1 MKLSNEKEI
10 TLQACVAVSRFEKA
24 LGSHKAF
31 SLLVKKN
38 MLMADS
44 KEGLEGVVSLAG
56 ELEAGYNNLPEG
68 SRKGI
73 PYQLSTLTAA
83 KAIFRIKLERAPNE
97 PFYSP
102 EIFKDGLGHNIDA
115 CKAAAGRLVSSTKRE
130 RETVISYSAL
140 EQHDSSIEDLAAIIQ
155 SFLPDKTQG
164 KVQVTVTQRDPQMP
178 LYMERRNYYKKQI
191 YVVHPNLPI
200 VKVSL
205 V

>member
-10 TLQACVAVSRFEKA
+10 TLQACGAVSRFEKA
-24 LGSHKAF
+24 LDSSKVF
-31 SLLVKKN
+31 RLLVKKN

-44 KEGLEGVVSLAG
+44 KKGLEELVALVE
-56 ELEAGYNNLPEG
+56 ELEEGYNSLPES

-73 PYQLSTLTAA
+73 PYQLSILTAA

-97 PFYSP
+97 PVYSP
-102 EIFKDGLGHNIDA
+102 EIFKDSLGHSIDA
-115 CKAAAGRLVSSTKRE
+115 CKTAAGRLVSSTKRE
-130 RETVISYSAL
+130 TVISYSAL
-140 EQHDSSIEDLAAIIQ
+140 ELHDLNTEGLAAMIQ
-155 SFLPDKTQG
+155 SFLPDKIQG
-164 KVQVTVTQRDPQMP
+164 KVQITVTQRDPQMP

>member
-10 TLQACVAVSRFEKA
+10 TLQACRAISRFEKA
-24 LGSHKAF
+24 LDSSKVF
-31 SLLVKKN
+31 RLLVKKN

-44 KEGLEGVVSLAG
+44 KEGLEELVVLAG
-56 ELEAGYNNLPEG
+56 ELEAGYNYLPES

-83 KAIFRIKLERAPNE
+83 KTIFRIKLERAPNE

-102 EIFKDGLGHNIDA
+102 EIFKDGMGNNIDA
-115 CKAAAGRLVSSTKRE
+115 CRAAAGRLVSSTKRE

-140 EQHDSSIEDLAAIIQ
+140 EQHDSSTEGLAAMIQ
-155 SFLPDKTQG
+155 SFLPDEVQG
-164 KVQVTVTQRDPQMP
+164 KVQLTVTERDPQMP

>member
-38 MLMADS
+38 MIMADS
-44 KEGLEGVVSLAG
+44 KEGLEELVVLAG
-56 ELEAGYNNLPEG
+56 ELEAGYKYLPES
-68 SRKGI
+68 SREGI
-73 PYQLSTLTAA
+73 PYQLSILTAA

-102 EIFKDGLGHNIDA
+102 EIFKDGLGDSIDT
-115 CKAAAGRLVSSTKRE
+115 CKATAGRLVSSTKRE

-140 EQHDSSIEDLAAIIQ
+140 ERHDLNTEGLAAMVQ
-155 SFLPDKTQG
+155 SFLPDKIQG
-164 KVQVTVTQRDPQMP
+164 KVQITVTQRDPQMP

>member
-10 TLQACVAVSRFEKA
+10 TLQACMAVSRFEKA
-24 LGSHKAF
+24 LDSSKVF
-31 SLLVKKN
+31 RLLVKKN

-44 KEGLEGVVSLAG
+44 KEGLEELIVRAG
-56 ELEAGYNNLPEG
+56 ELEAGYKYLPES
-68 SRKGI
+68 SRKGV

-102 EIFKDGLGHNIDA
+102 EIFKDGLGHSIDA

-130 RETVISYSAL
+130 TVISYSAL
-140 EQHDSSIEDLAAIIQ
+140 EHHDLGVENLADAIQ
-155 SFLPDKTQG
+155 SFLPDKIQG
-164 KVQVTVTQRDPQMP
+164 NVQVTVTQRDPQMP

>member
-10 TLQACVAVSRFEKA
+10 TLQACRAISRFEKA
-24 LGSHKAF
+24 LDSSKDFH
-31 SLLVKKN
+31 LLVKKT
-38 MLMADS
+38 MLMANS
-44 KEGLEGVVSLAG
+44 KEGLE
-56 ELEAGYNNLPEG
+56 ELMATAEELVAGYNDLPE
-68 SRKGI
+68 STRKGI
-73 PYQLSTLTAA
+73 PYQLSILTAA
-83 KAIFRIKLERAPNE
+83 KTIFRIKLERAPSE

-102 EIFKDGLGHNIDA
+102 EIFKDVLGHNIDA
-115 CKAAAGRLVSSTKRE
+115 CKTAAGRLASSTK

-140 EQHDSSIEDLAAIIQ
+140 EHHNLSVEDLAAAIQ
-155 SFLPDKTQG
+155 SFLPDKIQD
-164 KVQVTVTQRDPQMP
+164 KVQITVLQRDPQMP

>member
-10 TLQACVAVSRFEKA
+10 TLQACRAISRFEKA
-24 LGSHKAF
+24 LGSSKVF
-31 SLLVKKN
+31 RLLVKKN

-44 KEGLEGVVSLAG
+44 KEGLEGLVSLAG
-56 ELEAGYNNLPEG
+56 ELEAGYNYLPES
-68 SRKGI
+68 SRKEI

-102 EIFKDGLGHNIDA
+102 EIFKDGLGHSIDA
-115 CKAAAGRLVSSTKRE
+115 CKNAADRLVSSTR

-140 EQHDSSIEDLAAIIQ
+140 ELHDFNVEGIASVIQ
-155 SFLPDKTQG
+155 SLLPDDTKG
-164 KVQVTVTQRDPQMP
+164 KVQITVTQRDPQMP

>member
-10 TLQACVAVSRFEKA
+10 TLQACGAVSRFEKA
-24 LGSHKAF
+24 LDSSKVF
-31 SLLVKKN
+31 RLLVKKN
-38 MLMADS
+38 MIMADS
-44 KEGLEGVVSLAG
+44 KKGLEELVALVE
-56 ELEAGYNNLPEG
+56 ELEEGYNSLPES

-73 PYQLSTLTAA
+73 PYQLSILTAA

-97 PFYSP
+97 PVYSP
-102 EIFKDGLGHNIDA
+102 EIFKDSLGHSIDA
-115 CKAAAGRLVSSTKRE
+115 CKTAAGRLVSSTKRE
-130 RETVISYSAL
+130 TVISYSAL
-140 EQHDSSIEDLAAIIQ
+140 ELHDFNVEGIASVIQ
-155 SFLPDKTQG
+155 SFLPDKIQG
-164 KVQVTVTQRDPQMP
+164 RVQITVTQRDPQMP